1 MSWFSGWGA
10 AAWSED
16 LEAAVSQAE
25 AWAERTAS
33 ARGWSAEQLAYAG
46 ALIRQAGQ
54 QAADAGDF
62 WAILSRGWPE
72 GPNLPGWDKL
82 GDAFASAA
90 GAAATVAE
98 GREAGSLAEVVGGT
112 VAGAA
117 EDLAGGA
124 LWLRRWG
131 WLVGLVLLLVGAGAW
146 GWSRG
151 RR

>member
-16 LEAAVSQAE
+16 LEAAVSHAE

-90 GAAATVAE
+90 GAAATVA
-98 GREAGSLAEVVGGT
+98 
-112 VAGAA
+112 GAA